1 MENANKK
8 TSVTF
13 NPNIP
18 TVHSLS
24 GNLLISAG
32 FKREG
37 TTYTKGE
44 KIVFYDG
51 VHWFCN
57 GIRVEFIEDLKLKK

>member
-32 FKREG
+32 FKKEG

-57 GIRVEFIEDLKLKK
+57 GERVQFIEQLNIKK

>member
-1 MENANKK
+1 VETKK
-8 TSVTF
+8 TSITF

-32 FKREG
+32 FKKEG
-37 TTYTKGE
+37 TTYKKGK
-44 KIVFYDG
+44 KIVTYDG

-57 GIRVEFIEDLKLKK
+57 GERIQFIEQLNIKK